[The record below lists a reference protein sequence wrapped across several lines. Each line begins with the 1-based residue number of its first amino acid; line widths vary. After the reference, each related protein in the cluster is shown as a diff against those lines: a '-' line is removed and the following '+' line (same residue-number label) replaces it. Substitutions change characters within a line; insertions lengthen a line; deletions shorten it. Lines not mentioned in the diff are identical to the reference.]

1 MSRLKLHISHCVI
14 AISGLA
20 YHQPVWSRGKLK
32 VHKGPTIELTIAS
45 PRDPPRR
52 FNVPF
57 PVTRG
62 MLRNLVAQHGCI
74 LWPDDLKK
82 LHVSVEDFAEY
93 VSDNHRWLQPY
104 RPLPDGFEDCVT
116 VVWPVTA
123 KGEVGAVEADEF
135 VRSWF
140 Q

>member
-1 MSRLKLHISHCVI
+1 MSRFKLHISHYVI
-14 AISGLA
+14 AISGFA
-20 YHQPVWSRGKLK
+20 YRQPVWSRGKLK
-32 VHKGPTIELTIAS
+32 VHNGPTIELTIAL
-45 PRDPPRR
+45 PHDPARR

-62 MLRNLVAQHGCI
+62 MLRKLVAQHGGI
-74 LWPDDLKK
+74 LWPDELKK
-82 LHVSVEDFAEY
+82 LHVSIEDFAEY
-93 VSDNHRWLQPY
+93 VANNHSWFRPY
-104 RPLPDGFEDCVT
+104 RPLPDGFEDCVA

>member
-1 MSRLKLHISHCVI
+1 MSRFKLHISHYVI
-14 AISGLA
+14 AISGFA
-20 YHQPVWSRGKLK
+20 HRQPVWSRGKLK
-32 VHKGPTIELTIAS
+32 VQNGPTIELTIAL
-45 PRDPPRR
+45 PHDPARR

-62 MLRNLVAQHGCI
+62 VLRKLVAQHGGI
-74 LWPDDLKK
+74 LRPDELKK
-82 LHVSVEDFAEY
+82 LHVNIEDFAEY
-93 VSDNHRWLQPY
+93 VADNHRRYQPY
-104 RPLPDGFEDCVT
+104 RPLPDGFEDCVA

-123 KGEVGAVEADEF
+123 KGKVGAVEADEF